1 MNILLQHRLEKNKK
15 LNKTAKIGYF
25 LTATYDPYGLTSLML
40 AFIMWNRKASNKQIT
55 GFLIIMSIHLLVHI
69 AFDKYFTSLTSEI
82 ISGIVFDTI
91 LPIILFKATKAPTL
105 ELLESPTF
113 TEVTP

>member
-1 MNILLQHRLEKNKK
+1 MNIILQHRLETNKK

-25 LTATYDPYGLTSLML
+25 FTATYDPYGLTSLIF
-40 AFIMWNRKASNKQIT
+40 AFIMWNRKASNKQVT
-55 GFLIIMSIHLLVHI
+55 GFLISMIIHLIIYTV
-69 AFDKYFTSLTSEI
+69 FDKYFTSLTSEI

-91 LPIILFKATKAPTL
+91 LPIMLFKATKAPTL
-105 ELLESPTF
+105 ELLESTTF